1 MRKNLKYI
9 ISALLICIFMLPH
22 IAFAAPET
30 LSGAVILIDADSG
43 RVLYEKNADQKMFPA
58 STTKVMSAI
67 LFIENIAP
75 DEIVTASY
83 NAVMDIPLGASN
95 MGLTAGEQLTAEQL
109 FYGVLV
115 CSANEACNVLAEHM
129 SGSIDA
135 FVDQMNAKAKEL
147 GMDSTHFVNPHGLHD
162 ENHYTTARDMAK
174 IALYAMKN
182 ETFRKIVNTQTYY
195 IAPTNKYEE
204 QRILSNTNNLIIG
217 SSRYAYKP
225 ATGIKTG
232 FTSAASN
239 CLVSSATLDDEN
251 LIAVTLGAKQQADGV
266 YSFIDSKAILQYGFD
281 AFSQKALTSKDEIL
295 AEVKVKYGRGTDFVT
310 AMAEKDV
317 SALLP
322 TNVTVS
328 EIKTEIKT
336 EEKLAAPIAK
346 GTIIGSVSFYY
357 QDELLTSVNLVAGTD
372 VKTDYFVL
380 IFSKILAFFLHPL
393 VLIPILLFVGGFLAL
408 VIMAQIKAKKRRR
421 YLRRKR
427 MRNAEER
434 KNQRNH

>member
-1 MRKNLKYI
+1 MKNKLKYI
-9 ISALLICIFMLPH
+9 LSIFLIFAVLLPSFC
-22 IAFAAPET
+22 FAAPET
-30 LSGAVILIDADSG
+30 LSGAVILIDADTG

-67 LFIENIAP
+67 LFIENIQP

-95 MGLTAGEQLTAEQL
+95 MGLRDGEQLTAEQL

-129 SGSIDA
+129 CGSVDS

-147 GMDSTHFVNPHGLHD
+147 GMESTHFVNPHGLHD

-174 IALYAMKN
+174 IAYYAMQN

-195 IAPTNKYEE
+195 IEPTNMYPE
-204 QRILSNTNNLIIG
+204 QRILSNTNYLINQN
-217 SSRYAYKP
+217 SRYGYSA

-239 CLVSSATLDDEN
+239 CLVSSATKGDEN
-251 LIAVTLGAKQQADGV
+251 LIAVTLGAQQQADGI
-266 YSFIDSKAILQYGFD
+266 YSFIDSKAILQYGFENY
-281 AFSQKALTSKDEIL
+281 AQKALSAKDEIL

-310 AMAEKDV
+310 AMAEKDLT
-317 SALLP
+317 ALLP
-322 TNVTVS
+322 KDVTV
-328 EIKTEIKT
+328 TEITVEMKT
-336 EEKLAAPIAK
+336 EENLAAPIAK
-346 GTIIGSVSFYY
+346 GTIIGTASYY
-357 QDELLTSVNLVAGTD
+357 YKDELLNSVNLVAGAD
-372 VKTDYFVL
+372 VKTDYFAL

-393 VLIPILLFVGGFLAL
+393 VLIPLLLIVGGFVAL

-427 MRNAEER
+427 MRSAEER
-434 KNQRNH
+434 KNLKH